1 MSTDPDATRPPL
13 SADQWRRICAVL
25 DRVMDAPVDA
35 QASVLTDTCRTEG
48 VSLDDVARFIVDEQG
63 SSGFLTAIDPAVVS
77 SALAPWTASA
87 ALAPGTRFGVYEVLE
102 PLGAGGMGEVY
113 LARDTRLNRDVALKV
128 LPQRFIDNR
137 DRLAR
142 FTREAQMLASV
153 SHPNIAAI
161 HGLEDIHG
169 VQALVLELVAGST
182 LAERLSRGPLP
193 LDEALPIAHQIA
205 EALEAAHEH
214 GIIHCDLKPGNI
226 KLRPDGLVKVLDF
239 GVATFF
245 AAETSG
251 TDAGMSSSDSA
262 NPPAHMGL
270 IAGTAAYM
278 SPEQARGTAV
288 DRRTDIW
295 AFGCVVFEML
305 TGRRPF
311 VAESAPA
318 TVALILTEAPDWT
331 LLSANTPAPIRRL
344 LQRCLTRDRKRRLA
358 DAADA
363 RLELEEAQAP
373 ESPADGKRMAPST
386 PRAAW
391 VVPSVVAAFL
401 TAIALTSAWTWW
413 RSSSAEPLTTIRF
426 SLPRLTNRPS
436 VPALSPDGSMLAF
449 QVQGAGNPLPDRRI
463 YLRAMDELEAEPV
476 AGTDNAMDPA
486 FSPDG
491 RWLAFLTSSALTK
504 SAQLGDVRQLMKIPV
519 AGGAPQTLVAHVT
532 PGSAQLSWGEDNR
545 IYFTSVDGLLRIDAD
560 GGTPETLATV
570 DPQNGEFA
578 FRNPQLLPGGK
589 AVIFTVL
596 TDRDLTAGRIATFDL
611 QTRQKKTLI
620 EKASDAYFVRTG
632 SGTGHG
638 HLVYGHDEA
647 LHATA
652 FNADRLETTGPPV
665 QVVQGVRGIGR
676 GNVSFGL
683 SSSGTLAYIPAVAT
697 DVRLAWVDRTGATD
711 VLNPPAAEYFDPKLS
726 PDGGR
731 AAVLRRRGPDGND
744 LDLWVYDLNRG
755 TMTRLTFEG
764 NNFGHV
770 WSVDGRQLIYT
781 SATSPESSSI
791 VSIAADGGGSPTVLL
806 TDSDRHLAT
815 SVSADGR
822 TLILRRDTG
831 SGPKTQSAYVM
842 LPLTEAGAAAG
853 KLQLF
858 FESRFPMGN
867 LTISPDGRW
876 AAYESA
882 ESGREEIYIVPYPAR
897 GGKWQVSTDGGIQPR
912 WSRNGRELFYRRRNS
927 FVAVSV
933 LTAPGVRISQPI
945 ALFEGSYRPAF
956 DVAPDARRFL
966 MLKAVDADP
975 STSTE
980 FHVVVNWL
988 DELRRRVLAR

>member
-1 MSTDPDATRPPL
+1 MSTDPDATHPPL
-13 SADQWRRICAVL
+13 SADHWRRICAVL
-25 DRVMDAPVDA
+25 DRVMDAPVEA
-35 QASVLTDTCRTEG
+35 QASILTDACRSEG
-48 VSLDDVARFIVDEQG
+48 VSIDDAARFIVDEQG
-63 SSGFLTAIDPAVVS
+63 SSGFLTSIDPAILS
-77 SALAPWTASA
+77 SALEPWTASA
-87 ALAPGTRFGVYEVLE
+87 AFVPGTQFGVYEVLE

-113 LARDTRLNRDVALKV
+113 LARDTRLNREVALKV

-142 FTREAQMLASV
+142 FTREAQMLASL

-161 HGLEDIHG
+161 HGLEDVNG
-169 VQALVLELVAGST
+169 VQALVLELVAGPT

-193 LDEALPIAHQIA
+193 LDEALPIARQIA

-245 AAETSG
+245 APETSRP
-251 TDAGMSSSDSA
+251 DAVVSSSNRA
-262 NPPAHMGL
+262 VPTHLGL

-278 SPEQARGTAV
+278 SPEQARGSAV
-288 DRRTDIW
+288 DKRTDIW
-295 AFGCVVFEML
+295 AFGCVLFEML

-311 VAESAPA
+311 VAQTASAKLAP
-318 TVALILTEAPDWT
+318 ILTEVIDWT
-331 LLSANTPAPIRRL
+331 LLPANTPAPIRRL
-344 LQRCLTRDRKRRLA
+344 LQRCLTRDRRRRLA

-363 RLELEEAQAP
+363 RLEIEEAHAP
-373 ESPADGKRMAPST
+373 E
-386 PRAAW
+386 RAAETERMSSSTTRTW
-391 VVPSVVAAFL
+391 MLRSMAAAVL
-401 TAIALTSAWTWW
+401 TAIALTSAWAWW
-413 RSSSAEPLTTIRF
+413 RSWSTATPATIRF

-436 VPALSPDGSMLAF
+436 VPAVSPDGSVLAF
-449 QVQGAGNPLPDRRI
+449 QVQGAGSPLPNRRI
-463 YLRAMDELEAEPV
+463 YRRAMNELDATPV

-491 RWLAFLTSSALTK
+491 RWLAFLTSSALTT
-504 SAQLGDVRQLMKIPV
+504 SAQLGNVRQLRKIPI
-519 AGGAPQTLVAHVT
+519 AGGAPQTLVEQVT

-545 IYFTSVDGLLRIDAD
+545 IYFISVDGLLRIDAD

-570 DPQNGEFA
+570 DPQRGEFA

-589 AVIFTVL
+589 AVIVTVL
-596 TDRDLTAGRIATFDL
+596 TDRDLSAGRIVAFDV
-611 QTRQKKTLI
+611 QTGHQKTLI
-620 EKASDAYFVRTG
+620 EDASDASFIRSG
-632 SGTGHG
+632 SGMGQG
-638 HLVYGHDEA
+638 YLVYGHEEA
-647 LHATA
+647 LHAIA

-683 SSSGTLAYIPAVAT
+683 SSSGTLAYIPAVAA
-697 DVRLAWVDRTGATD
+697 DVRVAWVDRSGVTE
-711 VLNPPAAEYFDPKLS
+711 VLSPPAAEYFDPKLS
-726 PDGGR
+726 PDSGR
-731 AAVLRRRGPDGND
+731 VAILRRRGPDGYD
-744 LDLWVYDLNRG
+744 LDLWVYDVNRG

-764 NNFGHV
+764 NNFAHV
-770 WSVDGRQLIYT
+770 WSVDGRRLIYT
-781 SATSPESSSI
+781 SATSSESSAI

-806 TDSDRHLAT
+806 TGSDRYLAT
-815 SVSADGR
+815 SISADGR
-822 TLILRRDTG
+822 TLIARRDTG

-853 KLQLF
+853 KLQIF

-882 ESGREEIYIVPYPAR
+882 ESGREEIYLVPYPAR
-897 GGKWQVSTDGGIQPR
+897 GSKWQVSTDGGIQPR
-912 WSRNGRELFYRRRNS
+912 WSRNGAELFYRRRNS
-927 FVAVSV
+927 LVAVSV
-933 LTAPGVRISQPI
+933 LTAPRVRISQPV

-956 DVAPDARRFL
+956 DVAPDAQRFL
-966 MLKAVDADP
+966 MLRSVDADP
-975 STSTE
+975 TTSTE
-980 FHVVVNWL
+980 VHVVVNWL
-988 DELRRRVLAR
+988 GELRRRVPAR